1 MKTEAE
7 ALEILS
13 LTQEGIL
20 KNGFRKTLRKALE
33 FGWRENGEYKEV
45 DKWIEHL
52 LVERWNE
59 MKPPFVPDATR
70 FKWGY
75 LGEGR
80 MKMPCVELWEIE
92 KTNPL
97 NQSKIDKIECYLLN
111 MWDSETRPDFEI
123 WTANSRG
130 RGVDRVYSMFED
142 MYGVKVDYDHA

>member
-75 LGEGR
+75 LGE
-80 MKMPCVELWEIE
+80 
-92 KTNPL
+92 
-97 NQSKIDKIECYLLN
+97 
-111 MWDSETRPDFEI
+111 
-123 WTANSRG
+123 
-130 RGVDRVYSMFED
+130 
-142 MYGVKVDYDHA
+142 